1 MIGLLAVTHLGL
13 HRRRTVVVGLFMLV
27 AALTLAW
34 LPSARAEESL
44 RAFTVDSI
52 MERLILR
59 KQLHSLRENDYPTFF
74 RWYVP
79 IRLAVV
85 SQDENVRLEVERERI
100 EPLLDAFRKS
110 TGFDAKLGDY
120 GPDTNVLLIVGQD
133 PQSDIRFYASKINES
148 ANNPNAIP
156 TLTAQAQPGSIPCY
170 RSWRYV
176 EGAVEGAV
184 LYAPAPSQNPALSK
198 KCIASNFAVMTG
210 LIGTPPDGDT
220 ITNINNQE
228 VVFTKGDEAALRVL
242 YDKAF
247 HPNMTFGAI
256 ERTAEQVMAK

>member
-1 MIGLLAVTHLGL
+1 MLRNVKEKIVAFCLSALIAVLALL
-13 HRRRTVVVGLFMLV
+13 
-27 AALTLAW
+27 W
-34 LPSARAEESL
+34 IPSARAEESL

-59 KQLHSLRENDYPTFF
+59 KQLHSLREDDYPTFF

-85 SQDENVRLEVERERI
+85 SQDENARLEVERERI
-100 EPLLDAFRKS
+100 EPLLDAFRKATS
-110 TGFDAKLGDY
+110 FDAKLGDY

-133 PQSDIRFYASKINES
+133 PLSDIQFYASKISES

-156 TLTAQAQPGSIPCY
+156 TLTDQAQPGSIPCY
-170 RSWRYV
+170 RTWRFV

-184 LYAPAPSQNPALSK
+184 LYAPAPSQDPALSK
-198 KCIASNFAVMTG
+198 KCIASNFAALLG
-210 LIGTPPDGDT
+210 LIGTPPDGDS

-228 VVFTKGDEAALRVL
+228 ITFTKGDEAALRVL

-247 HPNMTFGAI
+247 HPHMTFGAI
-256 ERTAEQVMAK
+256 ERTVEQVMAN